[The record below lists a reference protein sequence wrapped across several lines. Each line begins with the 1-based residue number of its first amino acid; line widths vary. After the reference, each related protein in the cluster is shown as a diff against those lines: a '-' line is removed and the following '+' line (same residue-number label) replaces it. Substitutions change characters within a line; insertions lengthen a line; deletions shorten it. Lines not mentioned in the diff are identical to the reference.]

1 MRNIFPAGM
10 LILMSLSLP
19 AKAEDALAEFRALKP
34 EIAFKLAQETM
45 SACRDMGYQVAV
57 AVTDR
62 FGNIQVLVRDQL
74 AGMHTPEIAERK
86 AWTAAS
92 FKSDT
97 QTMMEETQAGK
108 PQSGV
113 RFSEKAI
120 MVAGGLMIEVQGSL
134 VGAIGVSGAPGGIE
148 DEKCAKVGLE
158 AIEDDLPF

>member
-1 MRNIFPAGM
+1 
-10 LILMSLSLP
+10 
-19 AKAEDALAEFRALKP
+19 
-34 EIAFKLAQETM
+34 
-45 SACRDMGYQVAV
+45 MGYQVAV

-120 MVAGGLMIEVQGSL
+120 MVAGGLMVEVQGSL

-148 DEKCAKVGLE
+148 DEKCAKVGLK

>member
-19 AKAEDALAEFRALKP
+19 AKAEDALDEFKALKP

-45 SACRDMGYQVAV
+45 NACRDMGYQVAV

-62 FGNIQVLVRDQL
+62 FGNIQVLIRDQL

-113 RFSEKAI
+113 RFAEKAI
-120 MVAGGLMIEVQGSL
+120 MVGGGLMVEVQGSL

-158 AIEDDLPF
+158 AIEDDLPL

>member
-1 MRNIFPAGM
+1 MRNILPSVV
-10 LILMSLSLP
+10 LIMISMSLP
-19 AKAEDALAEFRALKP
+19 AKAEDALAEFKMLKP

-45 SACRDMGYQVAV
+45 NACRDLGFQVSV

-74 AGMHTPEIAERK
+74 AGMHTPEIAQKK

-92 FKSDT
+92 FKADT

-108 PQSGV
+108 EQSGV
-113 RFSEKAI
+113 RFSENAI
-120 MVAGGLMIEVQGSL
+120 MVAGGLMVEVQGSL
-134 VGAIGVSGAPGGIE
+134 VGAIGVSGAPGGLE
-148 DEKCAKVGLE
+148 DEKCAKLGLE

>member
-1 MRNIFPAGM
+1 MRKLLPAVLLFM
-10 LILMSLSLP
+10 MSLSSP
-19 AKAEDALAEFRALKP
+19 AQAEDALAEFQALKP
-34 EIAFKLAQETM
+34 EIAIKLAQETM
-45 SACRDMGYQVAV
+45 NACRDMGFQVAV

-62 FGNIQVLVRDQL
+62 FGNIQVLIRDQL

-120 MVAGGLMIEVQGSL
+120 MVGGGLMVEVQGSL

>member
-1 MRNIFPAGM
+1 MRDIIATAMVIF
-10 LILMSLSLP
+10 MSLSLP
-19 AKAEDALAEFRALKP
+19 VKAENALAEFKALKP
-34 EIAFKLAQETM
+34 EIAFKLAQETLV
-45 SACRDMGYQVAV
+45 ACRDMGYQVAV

-92 FKSDT
+92 FRTDT
-97 QTMMEETQAGK
+97 HTMMEETQAGK

-113 RFSEKAI
+113 RFSEKAF

-134 VGAIGVSGAPGGIE
+134 VGAIGVSGAPGGVE
-148 DEKCAKVGLE
+148 DEKCAKIGLE